1 MKGQLGKLSDALAA
15 NLWLVPLLAFGLAF
29 GLSRG
34 LVTIDRTLDFAKKA
48 WFVYRGS
55 PSGARELLATIAGSM
70 ITFIG
75 LVFSS
80 TIVVLQL
87 ASSQFSPRVM
97 RTFFRDRIIQAA
109 LGTFIATF
117 AYAIFVLREIREDPA
132 HPFVPGLSTYM
143 AISLV
148 WLSLAMFVI
157 YINHIGH
164 RIRAITVI
172 EIAARD
178 TAVSLAR
185 LHEHRPPRAA
195 FVTPADAPHV
205 VAAPKHG
212 LVASIDGATLLR
224 IASNLD
230 AVLEVVPLPGDSLCT
245 GAPIVRVWCRREISS
260 AQNDRIAGTVS
271 IERERTMREDVLF
284 GIRQLVDVADKAL
297 SPGINDPTTA
307 VQVLDELHELLRRI
321 AAGGPRSD
329 VYRDRAGV
337 ARVFVPRATWQQYL
351 DHALEEILLYGR
363 HSLHVSRRLR
373 TLVIDLEQTV
383 AAEYRPALAAYR
395 QRVDVCIDE
404 EFEAQADR
412 EAARRLP
419 PATRDRQNGTASA
432 VVSLTEAS

>member
-1 MKGQLGKLSDALAA
+1 
-15 NLWLVPLLAFGLAF
+15 
-29 GLSRG
+29 
-34 LVTIDRTLDFAKKA
+34 
-48 WFVYRGS
+48 
-55 PSGARELLATIAGSM
+55 
-70 ITFIG
+70 
-75 LVFSS
+75 
-80 TIVVLQL
+80 
-87 ASSQFSPRVM
+87 
-97 RTFFRDRIIQAA
+97 
-109 LGTFIATF
+109 
-117 AYAIFVLREIREDPA
+117 
-132 HPFVPGLSTYM
+132 
-143 AISLV
+143 
-148 WLSLAMFVI
+148 
-157 YINHIGH
+157 
-164 RIRAITVI
+164 
-172 EIAARD
+172 
-178 TAVSLAR
+178 
-185 LHEHRPPRAA
+185 
-195 FVTPADAPHV
+195 
-205 VAAPKHG
+205 
-212 LVASIDGATLLR
+212 
-224 IASNLD
+224 
-230 AVLEVVPLPGDSLCT
+230 
-245 GAPIVRVWCRREISS
+245 
-260 AQNDRIAGTVS
+260 
-271 IERERTMREDVLF
+271 MREDVLF